1 MEGDNLKSTM
11 NLRFAGFVFS
21 WEFML
26 PDSRRAFIQTLKE
39 NALSVCQTGV
49 FFYIWAAATCSL
61 GSQVPYF

>member
-1 MEGDNLKSTM
+1 MEGDNLESTM
-11 NLRFAGFVFS
+11 NLRFARFVFS
-21 WEFML
+21 WELML
-26 PDSRRAFIQTLKE
+26 TDSRKAFIQTLKE